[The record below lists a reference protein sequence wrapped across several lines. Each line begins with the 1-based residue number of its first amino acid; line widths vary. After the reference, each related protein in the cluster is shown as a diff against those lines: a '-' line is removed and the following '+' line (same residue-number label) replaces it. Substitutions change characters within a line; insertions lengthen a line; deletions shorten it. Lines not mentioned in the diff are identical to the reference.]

1 MTQRSMLC
9 ARIGTRLR
17 AAGEHLA
24 IAESLTGGM
33 VAQCFAAA
41 PDSSDWFLGAV
52 VAYQK
57 RVKFQVLSVREGPVI
72 TEQAAT
78 AMAEGVKRLTGAHV
92 AAAVTGAGGPEG
104 QDGQPPG
111 TVWIAVVAR
120 GATTTRQLHLD
131 GEPPEICEQA
141 ATATIELLCEVLEDH
156 PSEEHPSGD
165 HASDDHS

>member
-57 RVKFQVLSVREGPVI
+57 RVKFQVLSVPEGPVI

-78 AMAEGVKRLTGAHV
+78 WAPVSRFTPSAIAV
-92 AAAVTGAGGPEG
+92 AACSVITG
-104 QDGQPPG
+104 
-111 TVWIAVVAR
+111 
-120 GATTTRQLHLD
+120 
-131 GEPPEICEQA
+131 
-141 ATATIELLCEVLEDH
+141 
-156 PSEEHPSGD
+156 PSGTD
-165 HASDDHS
+165 STWNLTRFW

>member
-33 VAQCFAAA
+33 AAQCFAAA

-57 RVKFQVLSVREGPVI
+57 RVKIQVLSVPEGPVLD
-72 TEQAAT
+72 EHDPDGAT
-78 AMAEGVKRLTGAHV
+78 VAFERAQV
-92 AAAVTGAGGPEG
+92 AALLTAARAQQSDLDSALDRLRHGLGC
-104 QDGQPPG
+104 
-111 TVWIAVVAR
+111 AR
-120 GATTTRQLHLD
+120 G
-131 GEPPEICEQA
+131 
-141 ATATIELLCEVLEDH
+141 V
-156 PSEEHPSGD
+156 PS
-165 HASDDHS
+165 